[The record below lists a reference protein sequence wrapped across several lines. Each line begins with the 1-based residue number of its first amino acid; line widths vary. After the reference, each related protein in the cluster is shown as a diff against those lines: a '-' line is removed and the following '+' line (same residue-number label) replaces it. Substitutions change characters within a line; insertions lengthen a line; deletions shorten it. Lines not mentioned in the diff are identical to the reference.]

1 MLRLMII
8 IVAVLIP
15 MQSLMALDIE
25 NAKRI
30 NRTCALCHGVYGQ
43 GTPGTLSPRLAGLPK
58 EYIAKE
64 MRYYRDGVREY
75 APMVLSSSI
84 KSMSEKDIE
93 DISEYLAGI
102 NLRNLNLP
110 KIPEYKN
117 GKHEKGEEIFMDECK
132 SCHKKT
138 GLGKA
143 SKGVPPL
150 AGQYGSYLFSQ
161 MTKFRDKDRY
171 HDDDPDD
178 DTFTDRWDSELDNL
192 IAFLT
197 KLPPHGQ
204 LDDLEKFSVSSMT
217 GMLSM
222 DGMISMAKDG
232 MLKSSGSVMDTNP
245 AAKIAGRFHVTPEG
259 DIVLK
264 PTNQD
269 MRSVAG
275 LSGDF
280 KVTSEGLVFIPK

>member
-1 MLRLMII
+1 MIRY
-8 IVAVLIP
+8 LLWL
-15 MQSLMALDIE
+15 SLMLMPIHVIALDLE

-30 NRTCALCHGVYGQ
+30 NRTCALCHGIYGQ

-64 MRYYRDGVREY
+64 LRYYKDGVREY

-84 KSMSEKDIE
+84 TRMTDKDIE

-110 KIPEYKN
+110 KIPEYKRGDHDT
-117 GKHEKGEEIFMDECK
+117 GKDLFMDECK
-132 SCHKKT
+132 TCHRKT
-138 GLGKA
+138 GQGKPT
-143 SKGVPPL
+143 KGIPPL

-161 MTKFRDKDRY
+161 MKKFQGKERY
-171 HDDDPDD
+171 HDDDPEDETFDGRGDD
-178 DTFTDRWDSELDNL
+178 ELDHL
-192 IAFLT
+192 INFVT
-197 KLPPHGQ
+197 KLPPH
-204 LDDLEKFSVSSMT
+204 DPIKSFSVTGMT
-217 GMLSM
+217 GMIGMASM
-222 DGMISMAKDG
+222 SGMISMSPEG
-232 MLKSSGSVMDTNP
+232 RLKNVDNKLMNLDLV
-245 AAKIAGRFHVTPEG
+245 KIAGRFQITPEG

-269 MRSVAG
+269 MRPVAG

-280 KVTSEGLVFIPK
+280 KVTSNGLIFIPN

>member
-1 MLRLMII
+1 MYKM
-8 IVAVLIP
+8 VMMAFAVLFLIQP
-15 MQSLMALDIE
+15 LMALDIE

-64 MRYYRDGVREY
+64 LRYYRDGVREY

-84 KSMSEKDIE
+84 KSMTEKDIE
-93 DISEYLAGI
+93 DISDYLAGI

-117 GKHEKGEEIFMDECK
+117 GNHEKGKEVFMDECK
-132 SCHKKT
+132 TCHRKT
-138 GLGKA
+138 GLGRE

-150 AGQYGSYLFSQ
+150 AGQYGSYLFRQ
-161 MTKFRDKDRY
+161 MRKFREGERY
-171 HDDDPDD
+171 HADDPDD
-178 DTFTDRWDSELDNL
+178 ETFTGRWDSDLDNL

-197 KLPPHGQ
+197 KLPPHGP
-204 LDDLEKFSVSSMT
+204 LKNSEPFSAESMT
-217 GMLSM
+217 
-222 DGMISMAKDG
+222 GMISMAKNG
-232 MLKSSGSVMDTNP
+232 APTNAQSVVGNGS

-259 DIVLK
+259 DIILK

-275 LSGDF
+275 LSGNF